1 MKQFTSLVVAIIFT
15 VLTLP
20 VMADSLSG
28 DDIKSAFSGKTA
40 VGDHLKKGL
49 GVKSFH
55 ASDGSYRSVLSD
67 GTVRTG
73 KWWVDGDNLCLKYE
87 GEGKDRCRLIES
99 DGADGY
105 KKIHP
110 KKGKAVVHF
119 KSLED
124 GNVTQ

>member
-1 MKQFTSLVVAIIFT
+1 MRKTTTLFSAAVCAL
-15 VLTLP
+15 LTMPL
-20 VMADSLSG
+20 MAGSLSG
-28 DDIKSAFSGKTA
+28 DEIKSAFSGKTA
-40 VGDHLKKGL
+40 SGDHLKKSL

-55 ASDGSYRSVLSD
+55 ATDGSYKSVLSD

-73 KWWVDGDNLCLKYE
+73 KWWIDGDNLCVKFD

-99 DGADGY
+99 DDADGY

-124 GNVTQ
+124 GDKTQ